1 MLVSGNSI
9 NTVNKDKY
17 LYSQFIIQRGIIF
30 QRYIV
35 MKKDMAELYLLIFYT
50 HILLYKDIL
59 LNRMIH
65 TIETISSIFD
75 K

>member
-1 MLVSGNSI
+1 MPVSGNSI

>member
-35 MKKDMAELYLLIFYT
+35 MKKDMAELYLLSFYI
-50 HILLYKDIL
+50 HILLYKEIL